1 MLIDTLC
8 IEGALPGV
16 RPEQFEIIG
25 TDVSTVTLGETV
37 FFQRKPCPLPL
48 RKLLVVDDS
57 PMMRRII
64 ISAASVVG
72 AECVEARDGR
82 PRVPANRPLRRA
94 LKTLPRLKN

>member
-37 FFQRKPCPLPL
+37 FFQRKPRPLP
-48 RKLLVVDDS
+48 
-57 PMMRRII
+57 P
-64 ISAASVVG
+64 
-72 AECVEARDGR
+72 
-82 PRVPANRPLRRA
+82 
-94 LKTLPRLKN
+94 